1 MLEILLIIL
10 FIIILLPFIG
20 FLIGGFFNVVGALL
34 ALLFKSYLFFLTGSA
49 IISIFYL
56 SVYLFSENYLY
67 IFPPILTMIIT
78 ISYFK
83 REEIK
88 SLYIISE
95 KKIITKANQI
105 SQNSILRAIIVI
117 LLIIII
123 YFLIFQ

>member
-95 KKIITKANQI
+95 KRIITKANQI
-105 SQNSILRAIIVI
+105 SQNLILRITIVI
-117 LLIIII
+117 LLIIIF
-123 YFLIFQ
+123 YLLIFK

>member
-10 FIIILLPFIG
+10 CIIILLPFIG

-117 LLIIII
+117 LLIIIT
-123 YFLIFQ
+123 YLLIF

>member
-34 ALLFKSYLFFLTGSA
+34 ALLFKSYLLFLIGSA

-95 KKIITKANQI
+95 KRIITKANQI
-105 SQNSILRAIIVI
+105 SQNLILRITIVI
-117 LLIIII
+117 LLIIIF
-123 YFLIFQ
+123 YLLIFK

>member
-1 MLEILLIIL
+1 MLEILLIIIC
-10 FIIILLPFIG
+10 IIILAPFITML
-20 FLIGGFFNVVGALL
+20 FGGFFNTVGFLL
-34 ALLFKSYLFFLTGSA
+34 SLLFKSYLFFLIGGA

-56 SVYLFSENYLY
+56 SVHLFSKNYLY

-78 ISYFK
+78 ISYLK

-123 YFLIFQ
+123 YLLIFQ